1 LIRYTDTQHYN
12 GILCMKISF
21 QDAPSV
27 FSNMSWKIPYRMNV
41 ILDKWHNSSY
51 NDEVDNLL

>member
-1 LIRYTDTQHYN
+1 
-12 GILCMKISF
+12 MKISF